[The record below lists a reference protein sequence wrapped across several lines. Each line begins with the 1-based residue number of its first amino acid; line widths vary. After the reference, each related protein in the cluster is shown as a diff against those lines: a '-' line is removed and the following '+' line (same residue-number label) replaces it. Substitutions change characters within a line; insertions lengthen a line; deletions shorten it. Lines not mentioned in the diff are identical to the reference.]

1 MALPNPNA
9 NPPEMEM
16 KGAEKNGP
24 ADSLEAVVTTPVHDV
39 QQRPTS
45 GSPSGDDPEEKVSMS
60 AIIAVFFLGMS
71 FVAPVSCGYV
81 LVNGILNPIGTALGD
96 TENIVWIAGGWSVA
110 SAVSFSIAGG
120 WSDIFGR
127 RWVTL
132 SGQIITL
139 VGAIIGATAQKTT
152 TVAAASTIV
161 GFGAGVAFVAYP
173 GISELLPNKYRGIGL
188 GWTEFCINVPWA
200 AFGVLIANKLAQE
213 ATWRWCYY
221 IAIIYSA
228 LCTVGIAV
236 FYFPPSRPRKDYD
249 KSRWD
254 EFKELDWIGLFLFTA
269 GLTIMLVGLTYLG
282 KTQYSKALVG
292 STITIGALVTAA
304 CFAYDFTVPVN
315 PLFPRSLFAMMRKF
329 TIHLLIVF
337 VSGFI
342 WYAMA
347 ALLPQASLYMYTN
360 DPTQIGLIA
369 IPNGFGGVVG
379 GWIIP
384 SLLHRI
390 KHVREQIIVALV
402 IQTVFTAC
410 YAAVIPHNKA
420 AWIVLQFF
428 GQGCFTWLTTIAYVT
443 AGLFVPQEELGV
455 ASGLIGT
462 FRSAG
467 GSIGNAIF
475 STILHSVTNKE
486 LGGNIAAAA
495 LAAGADPANL
505 PALIPAVIQN
515 AVGVPGALAA
525 VPGGVSDAVGAATA
539 DAFRDTYAK
548 GFRMVFYASIPF
560 GVITTICALFVED
573 PSPHLTNHIAV
584 VQERD
589 VLAGKR
595 ISVHGH
601 GGPKENVE
609 HGERVDEKA

>member
-1 MALPNPNA
+1 MAQPNP
-9 NPPEMEM
+9 EI
-16 KGAEKNGP
+16 EKNGP
-24 ADSLEAVVTTPVHDV
+24 ADSLDAVVTTPGAQALSDA
-39 QQRPTS
+39 
-45 GSPSGDDPEEKVSMS
+45 GSAEEEKVSVS
-60 AIIAVFFLGMS
+60 ALIAVFFLGMS

-110 SAVSFSIAGG
+110 SAVAFSIAGG

-200 AFGVLIANKLAQE
+200 ALGVLIANKLAQE

-228 LCTVGIAV
+228 VCTVGIAV

-254 EFKELDWIGLFLFTA
+254 EFKELDWIGLLLFTA

-282 KTQYSKALVG
+282 KTSYSKALVG
-292 STITIGALVTAA
+292 STISIGALVTAA
-304 CFAYDFTVPVN
+304 CFVYDFTVPAN
-315 PLFPRSLFAMMRKF
+315 PLFPRSLFAMLRKF

-390 KHVREQIIVALV
+390 KHVREQILVALV

-410 YAAVIPHNKA
+410 YAAVVPDNKA

-428 GQGCFTWLTTIAYVT
+428 GQGCFTWLTTLAYVT

-486 LGGNIAAAA
+486 LGTRVAGAAV
-495 LAAGADPANL
+495 AAGFDPAGL
-505 PALIPAVIQN
+505 EALVPAVIQN
-515 AVGVPGALAA
+515 AVGVPGALEA
-525 VPGGVSDAVGAATA
+525 VPGGVSEAVAGATA
-539 DAFRDTYAK
+539 RAFKETYAK
-548 GFRMVFYASIPF
+548 AFRMVFYASIPF
-560 GVITTICALFVED
+560 GVITTACAFFVED
-573 PSPHLTNHIAV
+573 PSPLLNNHIAV

-589 VLAGKR
+589 VLKGKR
-595 ISVHGH
+595 VSV
-601 GGPKENVE
+601 GPMKEDLGVE
-609 HGERVDEKA
+609 HRERIDEKA

>member
-1 MALPNPNA
+1 M
-9 NPPEMEM
+9 
-16 KGAEKNGP
+16 
-24 ADSLEAVVTTPVHDV
+24 
-39 QQRPTS
+39 
-45 GSPSGDDPEEKVSMS
+45 GDEEEKVSIS
-60 AIIAVFFLGMS
+60 AMIAVFFLGMS
-71 FVAPVSCGYV
+71 FVAPVACGYV
-81 LVNGILNPIGTALGD
+81 LVNGILNPIGQDLND

-139 VGAIIGATAQKTT
+139 VGAIIGATAHKTT

-161 GFGAGVAFVAYP
+161 GFGAGVAFVAYA
-173 GISELLPNKYRGIGL
+173 GISELLPNKYRCVSVTPRINEHRRPLRLNLLSSWVLTCRRRGIGL
-188 GWTEFCINVPWA
+188 GWTEFCINIPWA
-200 AFGVLIANKLAQE
+200 SFSVLIANKLAEE

-269 GLTIMLVGLTYLG
+269 GLTTCLVGLTYLG
-282 KTQYSKALVG
+282 KSSYSKALVA
-292 STITIGALVTAA
+292 STITVGALTTAA
-304 CFAYDFTVPVN
+304 CFAYDFTVPAK
-315 PLFPRSLFAMMRKF
+315 PLFPRSLFAMLRKF

-347 ALLPQASLYMYTN
+347 ALLPQATLYMYTN
-360 DPTQIGLIA
+360 DPTQIGVIA
-369 IPNGFGGVVG
+369 IPNGLGGVVG
-379 GWIIP
+379 GWLIP

-390 KHVREQIIVALV
+390 KHVREQIVVALV
-402 IQTVFTAC
+402 VQTAFTAC
-410 YAAVIPHNKA
+410 YAAAVPRNRA
-420 AWIVLQFF
+420 AWIALQFF

-443 AGLFVPQEELGV
+443 AGLFVPQDALGV

-467 GSIGNAIF
+467 GSIGNAVF
-475 STILHSVTNKE
+475 SSILRSVANRE
-486 LGGNIAAAA
+486 LGANIAGAAVAAGFDPENLAA
-495 LAAGADPANL
+495 LV
-505 PALIPAVIQN
+505 PAVIEN
-515 AVGVPGALAA
+515 AVGVPGALQA
-525 VPGGVSDAVGAATA
+525 VPGGVSEAVAEATKA
-539 DAFRDTYAK
+539 AFRETYAK
-548 GFRMVFYASIPF
+548 AFRMVFYASIPF
-560 GVITTICALFVED
+560 GVITTVCAFWVED
-573 PSPHLTNHIAV
+573 PSPLLSSHIEVHMEKDV
-584 VQERD
+584 V
-589 VLAGKR
+589 AGKR
-595 ISVHGH
+595 HGVH
-601 GGPKENVE
+601 V
-609 HGERVDEKA
+609 ERVDGGANA

>member
-1 MALPNPNA
+1 MATPKSVNP
-9 NPPEMEM
+9 EI
-16 KGAEKNGP
+16 EKNDS
-24 ADSLEAVVTTPVHDV
+24 AESLEPVVTAPDTIVEG
-39 QQRPTS
+39 RSTRMTS
-45 GSPSGDDPEEKVSMS
+45 DEEEKVSIS

-71 FVAPVSCGYV
+71 FVAPVACGYV
-81 LVNGILNPIGTALGD
+81 LVNGILNPIGQDLND

-110 SAVSFSIAGG
+110 SAISFSIAGG

-132 SGQIITL
+132 SGQVITL

-161 GFGAGVAFVAYP
+161 GFGAGVTFVAYP

-200 AFGVLIANKLAQE
+200 AFGVIIANKLAEE

-228 LCTVGIAV
+228 LCTVGIAI
-236 FYFPPSRPRKDYD
+236 FYFPPSRPRRDYE

-254 EFKELDWIGLFLFTA
+254 EFRELDWIGLFLFTA
-269 GLTIMLVGLTYLG
+269 GLTILLVGLTYLG
-282 KTQYSKALVG
+282 KSSYSKALVG
-292 STITIGALVTAA
+292 STITIGALVTIA
-304 CFAYDFTVPVN
+304 CFVYDFTVPAN
-315 PLFPRSLFAMMRKF
+315 PLFPRSLFAMLRKF

-360 DPTQIGLIA
+360 DPTEIGIIA
-369 IPNGFGGVVG
+369 IPNGLGGVVG
-379 GWIIP
+379 GWLIP

-390 KHVREQIIVALV
+390 KHVREQIVVALV
-402 IQTVFTAC
+402 IQTAFTAC
-410 YAAVIPHNKA
+410 YAAVIPNNKA
-420 AWIVLQFF
+420 AWMALQFF

-443 AGLFVPQEELGV
+443 AGLFVPQDELGV

-475 STILHSVTNKE
+475 STILRSVTNRE
-486 LGGNIAAAA
+486 LGRNIAQAAVSAGFDPENMAA
-495 LAAGADPANL
+495 LV
-505 PALIPAVIQN
+505 PAVIEN
-515 AVGVPGALAA
+515 AVGVPGALQA
-525 VPGGVSDAVGAATA
+525 VPGGVSETVAEATKT
-539 DAFRDTYAK
+539 AFRETYAK
-548 GFRMVFYASIPF
+548 AFRMVFYASIPF
-560 GVITTICALFVED
+560 GVITTICAFWVED
-573 PSPHLTNHIAV
+573 PSPLLNSHIEVQMEKDV
-584 VQERD
+584 V
-589 VLAGKR
+589 AGKR
-595 ISVHGH
+595 FSVHG
-601 GGPKENVE
+601 GNVE
-609 HGERVDEKA
+609 HIERVDEEMPA

>member
-1 MALPNPNA
+1 MN
-9 NPPEMEM
+9 
-16 KGAEKNGP
+16 
-24 ADSLEAVVTTPVHDV
+24 
-39 QQRPTS
+39 
-45 GSPSGDDPEEKVSMS
+45 SPIQK
-60 AIIAVFFLGMS
+60 FLGMS
-71 FVAPVSCGYV
+71 FVAPVACGYV
-81 LVNGILNPIGTALGD
+81 LVNGILNPIGQDLND

-188 GWTEFCINVPWA
+188 GWTEFCINIPWA
-200 AFGVLIANKLAQE
+200 SFSVIIANKLAEE

-228 LCTVGIAV
+228 LCTVGIAI

-254 EFKELDWIGLFLFTA
+254 EFKELDWIGLLLFTA
-269 GLTIMLVGLTYLG
+269 GLTICLVGLTYLG
-282 KTQYSKALVG
+282 KSSYSKALVA
-292 STITIGALVTAA
+292 STITVGALTTAA
-304 CFAYDFTVPVN
+304 CFAYDFTVPAN
-315 PLFPRSLFAMMRKF
+315 PLFPRSLFAMVRKF

-347 ALLPQASLYMYTN
+347 ALLPQATLYMYTN
-360 DPTQIGLIA
+360 DPTQIGIIA
-369 IPNGFGGVVG
+369 IPNGLGGVVG
-379 GWIIP
+379 GWLIP

-390 KHVREQIIVALV
+390 KHVREQIVVALV
-402 IQTVFTAC
+402 IQTAFTAC
-410 YAAVIPHNKA
+410 YAAVIPHNRA
-420 AWIVLQFF
+420 AWIALQFF

-443 AGLFVPQEELGV
+443 AGLFVPQDELGV

-467 GSIGNAIF
+467 GSIGNAVF
-475 STILHSVTNKE
+475 SSILRSVTNRE

-495 LAAGADPANL
+495 IGAGFDPENLAAL
-505 PALIPAVIQN
+505 VPAVIEN
-515 AVGVPGALAA
+515 AVGVPGVLEA
-525 VPGGVSDAVGAATA
+525 VPGGVSEAVTEATKA
-539 DAFRDTYAK
+539 AFRETYAK
-548 GFRMVFYASIPF
+548 AFRMVFYASIPF
-560 GVITTICALFVED
+560 GVITTVCAFWVED
-573 PSPHLTNHIAV
+573 PSPLLISHIE
-584 VQERD
+584 VQMEKD
-589 VLAGKR
+589 IVAGKR
-595 ISVHGH
+595 HSVH
-601 GGPKENVE
+601 V
-609 HGERVDEKA
+609 ERVDEGANA